1 MSAKVQTEWSA
12 EGQVM
17 RLILADP
24 PGNVLDGELMGALQ
38 AALDEAG
45 GRPGLKLIQFTGA
58 GDNFCFGAAVPEHTR
73 EKAPKMLEQFH
84 RLFYTMADLAVPTA
98 ALVSGQCLGGGL
110 ELALMCNFIFAD
122 QSARLGQPEINLAV
136 FPPVASVLLPMKLGQ
151 GRADDMLLSG
161 ASLSA
166 ERAERW
172 GLVNAIYPDRAA
184 MEAGVA
190 EWVQKTILPKSAS
203 SLRHAVRAARW
214 NFNERLKAELPA
226 IERFYLEELMS
237 TPDANEG
244 IAAFME
250 KRRPVWRDGGG
261 QD

>member
-1 MSAKVQTEWSA
+1 
-12 EGQVM
+12 M

-24 PGNVLDGELMGALQ
+24 PGNVLDGELMGDLQ

-45 GRPGLKLIQFTGA
+45 DRPGLKLIQFTGA

-122 QSARLGQPEINLAV
+122 QTARLGQPEINLAV
-136 FPPVASVLLPMKLGQ
+136 FPPVASVLLPMIVGQ
-151 GRADDMLLSG
+151 ARADDVLLCG

-166 ERAERW
+166 ERAESW

-184 MEAGVA
+184 METGV
-190 EWVQKTILPKSAS
+190 ETWVQKTILPKSAS

-214 NFNERLKAELPA
+214 NFNKRLKAELPE
-226 IERFYLEELMS
+226 IERFYLDELMS

-250 KRRPVWRDGGG
+250 KRRPVWRDNGG